1 LRSKAEGSEAL
12 KVNSIVAR
20 FIGQPTILAAIALLF
35 GCALAQ
41 PDHALREGD
50 RAPTFSIST
59 DQGKRI
65 NTNAPGD
72 SILALNF
79 WETSCIP
86 CVAELPSLSAFER
99 KFRSKHVIVLAVSG
113 DEDSQKYGRFLRDH
127 QIVLDTYR
135 DPARSISKSF
145 GTFMFPETYIIQR
158 GRIIRKVVGGI
169 DWMNDDISSFIGK
182 RLAP

>member
-1 LRSKAEGSEAL
+1 M
-12 KVNSIVAR
+12 NSIVLR
-20 FIGQPTILAAIALLF
+20 FIGQRSIMAALVLF
-35 GCALAQ
+35 CGCALPQ
-41 PDHALREGD
+41 TDHALREGD
-50 RAPTFSIST
+50 RAPNFSITT

-65 NTNAPGD
+65 NSNGPGD
-72 SILALNF
+72 GLLVLNF

-99 KFRSKHVIVLAVSG
+99 KFRSRHVIVLAVSG
-113 DEDSQKYGRFLRDH
+113 DEDAEKYGRFLRDH

-135 DPARSISKSF
+135 DPDLRISKSF
-145 GTFMFPETYIIQR
+145 GTFLFPETYIIQR

-169 DWMNDDISSFIGK
+169 DWMNDEIASFIGT